1 MYPIIPNEI
10 EDLREDINDFIESKM
25 ELEDIILHLEEN

>member
-1 MYPIIPNEI
+1 MPPIIPNEI

-25 ELEDIILHLEEN
+25 ELEDIILHYE